1 MYIFEKKKEKVLL
14 NIKYYYSLLM
24 QIIDKFEI
32 ILTVFVTIVNISK
45 IKLNDKY

>member
-1 MYIFEKKKEKVLL
+1 MKYYVYFQKEK

-24 QIIDKFEI
+24 QIIDKFEV